1 LAQKDNLIMK
11 SDTGDGQRPVA
22 SKGLRLRVTE
32 QEHIG
37 LKREADQYGY
47 DLSTLLRLRI
57 FGKVK
62 GMRITRRP
70 STDMMLLGDIIG
82 KLTALTGEVNKL
94 GSNLNQIAKRLNKG
108 SRDTFGLDGCL
119 RLFEQV
125 GQKLFRVLNL
135 IEAAIT
141 GRQGISTKED

>member
-1 LAQKDNLIMK
+1 MKD
-11 SDTGDGQRPVA
+11 TPRP
-22 SKGLRLRVTE
+22 KHRMLGLRVPEDEHRAFR
-32 QEHIG
+32 QEA
-37 LKREADQYGY
+37 ENYGY

-82 KLTALTGEVNKL
+82 KLTALTAEMNKL
-94 GSNLNQIAKRLNKG
+94 GSNLNQIAKHLNQG
-108 SRDTFGLDGCL
+108 SRDLFGLDSCL
-119 RLFEQV
+119 RLFEAL
-125 GQKLFRVLNL
+125 GQKILKTLSH

-141 GRQGISTKED
+141 GRKTISSEDEE

>member
-1 LAQKDNLIMK
+1 MEDK
-11 SDTGDGQRPVA
+11 RPTA
-22 SKGLRLRVTE
+22 SRILRLRVTE
-32 QEHIG
+32 QERDGI
-37 LKREADQYGY
+37 KTEAEEYGY
-47 DLSTLLRLRI
+47 ELSSLLRLRI

-82 KLTALTGEVNKL
+82 KLTALTGEINKL
-94 GSNLNQIAKRLNKG
+94 GSNLNQIAKRLNQG
-108 SRDTFGLDGCL
+108 STDVFGLHSCL

-125 GQKLFRVLNL
+125 GQKIFKVLNL

-141 GRQGISTKED
+141 GRNNLTRED